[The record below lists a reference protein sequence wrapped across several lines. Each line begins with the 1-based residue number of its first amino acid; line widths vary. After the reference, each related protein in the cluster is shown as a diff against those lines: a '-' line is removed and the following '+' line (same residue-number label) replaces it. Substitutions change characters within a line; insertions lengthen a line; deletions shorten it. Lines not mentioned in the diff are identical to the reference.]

1 MTTDSTSQP
10 PTDGHGFEALRQQG
24 RVDYRMVKE
33 DQEITPE
40 LRRQIVDDL
49 KAYRDDNPLSGRKP
63 LSWQRLA
70 EMIGLPPSTLHDI
83 RYDKYKGNRDAVLRK
98 IDQFLADEREKRGR
112 FEFRSH
118 AQIGMT
124 GKIFGTIRTGIR
136 RNWMPVIIGSP
147 GVGKTAHARAFAAD
161 RGGVVVIRP
170 DEAHRDDRGVTILL
184 CTAIDPLRQQINQPH
199 RKRLLEIKA
208 WLRKHGSTVIVVDEA
223 QKLNKAGLEMLRDI
237 HDISDV
243 SGRRGIPIV
252 LFGDHRFKKLIEA
265 SRADERTVIEPQLA
279 RRLKPVLDLDAEC
292 ALDDDGG
299 LYTVDDIVKI
309 VQNERVRILTP
320 RATRWLRDLANVV
333 GYGRLGFALDVLKL
347 AIDISLPP
355 GGAPKLAKPI
365 DVDVLQ
371 EALEMTFGK
380 SVAIVIDEQAGGEL
394 LTKTA

>member
-1 MTTDSTSQP
+1 MTTNSTSQP
-10 PTDGHGFEALRQQG
+10 PKDGRGFEALHQQG

-40 LRRQIVDDL
+40 IRRQIIDDL
-49 KAYRDDNPLSGRKP
+49 KAYRDDNPISGNRP

-70 EMIGLPPSTLHDI
+70 EMVGVPPSTLHDI
-83 RYDKYKGNRDAVLRK
+83 RYDKYKGNRDAILRK

-118 AQIGMT
+118 AQINMT

-147 GVGKTAHARAFAAD
+147 GTGKTSHARAFAAD
-161 RGGVVVIRP
+161 RGGVIIIRP
-170 DEAHRDDRGVTILL
+170 DEAHRDDRGVTLLL
-184 CTAIDPLRQQINQPH
+184 CNAIDGLRPAINAPH
-199 RKRLLEIKA
+199 RKRLMEIKG
-208 WLRKHGSTVIVVDEA
+208 WLRKHGSTVLVVDEA
-223 QKLNKAGLEMLRDI
+223 QKLNKSGLEMLRDI

-243 SGRRGIPIV
+243 SGRRSIPII
-252 LFGDHRFKKLIEA
+252 LFGDHRFKKLIERT
-265 SRADERTVIEPQLA
+265 RAGDPTIIEEQLA
-279 RRLKPVLDLDAEC
+279 RRLKPVLDIDTECRLDE
-292 ALDDDGG
+292 DGG
-299 LYTVDDIVKI
+299 LYTIEDIVKI

-365 DVDVLQ
+365 DVGALQ

-380 SVAIVIDEQAGGEL
+380 SVAITIDEQAAGEL
-394 LTKTA
+394 LTKTG